1 MSMVVGAENYCMV
14 CKKIISTCDVHECQ
28 IKRQTLADSILFGL
42 VDRLF
47 NLGLEPVMAI
57 YSFNSVGT
65 ASDMYH
71 PSIIIQVSNHIKY
84 KILGE
89 LPAGW
94 TYGWEDGKVFSL
106 DFNDSQSYIDVEDAM
121 AQINAVIKEF
131 EAYLDTRDVESTKA
145 VMLLTA
151 D

>member
-1 MSMVVGAENYCMV
+1 LEVGTKSYCMV
-14 CKKIISTCDVHECQ
+14 CKKIISNCDVHDCQ
-28 IKRQTLADSILFGL
+28 IKRQVLTDPILVGI
-42 VDRLF
+42 VDRLYNF
-47 NLGLEPVMAI
+47 GLEPVMAI

-65 ASDMYH
+65 ASDVYN
-71 PSIIIQVSNHIKY
+71 PSIIIQLSTQIKY

-94 TYGWEDGKVFSL
+94 AYGWKDGMVFTL
-106 DFNDSQSYIDVEDAM
+106 DFNDGQSYTEVEDAM

-131 EAYLDTRDVESTKA
+131 EAYLDTRDVESTRA

>member
-1 MSMVVGAENYCMV
+1 MVVGAENYCMV

-28 IKRQTLADSILFGL
+28 IKRQTLADSILFGI

-57 YSFNSVGT
+57 YSFNSVDT
-65 ASDMYH
+65 VSDVYH
-71 PSIIIQVSNHIKY
+71 PSIIIQLSTQIKY

-94 TYGWEDGKVFSL
+94 TYCWDNGMVVSL
-106 DFNDSQSYIDVEDAM
+106 DFNDGQSYTDVEDAM
-121 AQINAVIKEF
+121 TRINTVIKEF

-145 VMLLTA
+145 IMLLTTG
-151 D
+151 

>member
-1 MSMVVGAENYCMV
+1 MEVGTKSYCMI
-14 CKKIISTCDVHECQ
+14 CKQAITNSTEHECQ
-28 IKRQTLADSILFGL
+28 IKRQVLTDPILVGI
-42 VDRLF
+42 VDRLY

-71 PSIIIQVSNHIKY
+71 PSIVIQLSTQIKCR
-84 KILGE
+84 ILGE

-94 TYGWEDGKVFSL
+94 TYGWKDGMVFTL
-106 DFNDSQSYIDVEDAM
+106 DFNDSQSYTKVEDAM
-121 AQINAVIKEF
+121 TRINAVIKEF
-131 EAYLDTRDVESTKA
+131 EAYLDTRDVESTRA
-145 VMLLTA
+145 IMLLTA

>member
-1 MSMVVGAENYCMV
+1 MIVGAENYCMV
-14 CKKIISTCDVHECQ
+14 CKKIISNCDVHECQ
-28 IKRQTLADSILFGL
+28 IKRQTLADSILFGI

-65 ASDMYH
+65 VSDVYH
-71 PSIIIQVSNHIKY
+71 PSIIIQLSTQIKY

-94 TYGWEDGKVFSL
+94 TYGWNDGMVDSL
-106 DFNDSQSYIDVEDAM
+106 DFNDWCTYIDISEAM
-121 AQINAVIKEF
+121 TRINAVIKEF
-131 EAYLDTRDVESTKA
+131 EAYLDTRDVESTRA
-145 VMLLTA
+145 VMLLTTG
-151 D
+151 

>member
-1 MSMVVGAENYCMV
+1 MVVGAENYCMV

-28 IKRQTLADSILFGL
+28 IKRQTLADSILFGI

-71 PSIIIQVSNHIKY
+71 PSIVIQLSTQIKCR
-84 KILGE
+84 ILGE

-94 TYGWEDGKVFSL
+94 AYGWKDGKVFSL
-106 DFNDSQSYIDVEDAM
+106 DFNDWCTYIDISEAM
-121 AQINAVIKEF
+121 TRINAVVGEF
-131 EAYLDTRDVESTKA
+131 EAYLDTRDVESTRA
-145 VMLLTA
+145 IMLLTA

>member
-1 MSMVVGAENYCMV
+1 MEVGTKSYCMI

-28 IKRQTLADSILFGL
+28 IKRQVLTDPILVGI
-42 VDRLF
+42 VDRLYNF
-47 NLGLEPVMAI
+47 GLEPVMAI

-71 PSIIIQVSNHIKY
+71 PSIIIQLSTQIKCR
-84 KILGE
+84 ILGE

-94 TYGWEDGKVFSL
+94 TYGWKDGEVFSL
-106 DFNDSQSYIDVEDAM
+106 DFNDSQSYTKVEDAM
-121 AQINAVIKEF
+121 TRINAVIKEF
-131 EAYLDTRDVESTKA
+131 EAYLDTRDAEGTRA
-145 VMLLTA
+145 IMLLTA

>member
-1 MSMVVGAENYCMV
+1 MEVGTKSYCMI
-14 CKKIISTCDVHECQ
+14 CKQAITNSTEHECQ
-28 IKRQTLADSILFGL
+28 IKRQTLADSILFGV
-42 VDRLF
+42 VDSLY

-71 PSIIIQVSNHIKY
+71 PSIVIQLSTQIKCR
-84 KILGE
+84 ILGE

-94 TYGWEDGKVFSL
+94 AYGWKDGKVFSL
-106 DFNDSQSYIDVEDAM
+106 DFNDWCTYIDISEAM
-121 AQINAVIKEF
+121 TRINTVIKEF
-131 EAYLDTRDVESTKA
+131 EAYLDTRDVESTRA
-145 VMLLTA
+145 IMLLTA

>member
-1 MSMVVGAENYCMV
+1 MVVGAENYCMV

-28 IKRQTLADSILFGL
+28 IKRQTLADSILFGV

-71 PSIIIQVSNHIKY
+71 PSIVIQLSTQIKCR
-84 KILGE
+84 ILGE

-94 TYGWEDGKVFSL
+94 TYDWKDGKVFSL

-121 AQINAVIKEF
+121 TLINAVVGEF
-131 EAYLDTRDVESTKA
+131 EAYLDTRDVEGTRA
-145 VMLLTA
+145 IMLLTA

>member
-1 MSMVVGAENYCMV
+1 MEVGTKSYCMI
-14 CKKIISTCDVHECQ
+14 CKQAITNSTEHECQ
-28 IKRQTLADSILFGL
+28 IKRQTLADSILFGI

-71 PSIIIQVSNHIKY
+71 PSIVIQLSTQIKCR
-84 KILGE
+84 ILGE

-94 TYGWEDGKVFSL
+94 TYGWKDGMVFTL
-106 DFNDSQSYIDVEDAM
+106 DFNDSQSYTKVEDAM
-121 AQINAVIKEF
+121 TRINAVIKEF
-131 EAYLDTRDVESTKA
+131 EAYLDTRDVESTRA
-145 VMLLTA
+145 IMLLTA

>member
-1 MSMVVGAENYCMV
+1 MEVGTKSYCMI
-14 CKKIISTCDVHECQ
+14 CKQAITNSTEHECQ
-28 IKRQTLADSILFGL
+28 IKRQTLADSILFGV
-42 VDRLF
+42 VDSLY

-71 PSIIIQVSNHIKY
+71 PSIIIQLSTQIKCR
-84 KILGE
+84 ILGE

-94 TYGWEDGKVFSL
+94 AYGWKDGKVFSL
-106 DFNDSQSYIDVEDAM
+106 DFNDWCTYIDISEAM
-121 AQINAVIKEF
+121 TRINAVVGEF
-131 EAYLDTRDVESTKA
+131 EAYLDTRDVEGTRA
-145 VMLLTA
+145 IMLLTA

>member
-1 MSMVVGAENYCMV
+1 MEVGTKSYCMV
-14 CKKIISTCDVHECQ
+14 CKKIISNCDVHECQ
-28 IKRQTLADSILFGL
+28 IKRQTLADSVLFGI

-47 NLGLEPVMAI
+47 NLRLEPVMAI
-57 YSFNSVGT
+57 YSVNSVGT

-71 PSIIIQVSNHIKY
+71 PSIVIQLSTQIKY

-94 TYGWEDGKVFSL
+94 AYGWKDGKVFSL
-106 DFNDSQSYIDVEDAM
+106 DFNDGQSYTEVEDAM
-121 AQINAVIKEF
+121 TRINTVIKEF
-131 EAYLDTRDVESTKA
+131 EAYLDTRDVESTRA

>member
-1 MSMVVGAENYCMV
+1 MVVETKSYCMI
-14 CKKIISTCDVHECQ
+14 CKQAITNSTEHECQ
-28 IKRQTLADSILFGL
+28 IKRQVLTDPILVGI
-42 VDRLF
+42 VDRLY

-57 YSFNSVGT
+57 YSVNSVGT

-71 PSIIIQVSNHIKY
+71 PSIVIQLSKHLKY

-94 TYGWEDGKVFSL
+94 TYGWKDGMVFTL
-106 DFNDSQSYIDVEDAM
+106 DFNDWCTYIDIVEAETR
-121 AQINAVIKEF
+121 INTVIKEF

-145 VMLLTA
+145 VMLLTTG
-151 D
+151 

>member
-1 MSMVVGAENYCMV
+1 MEVGTKNYCMI
-14 CKKIISTCDVHECQ
+14 CKQAITNSTEHECQ
-28 IKRQTLADSILFGL
+28 IKRQTLADSILFGI

-65 ASDMYH
+65 ASDAYN
-71 PSIIIQVSNHIKY
+71 PSIIIQLSTQIKCR
-84 KILGE
+84 ILGE

-94 TYGWEDGKVFSL
+94 TYGWKDGKVFSL

-121 AQINAVIKEF
+121 TRINTVIKEF
-131 EAYLDTRDVESTKA
+131 EAYLDTRDVESTRA
-145 VMLLTA
+145 VMLLTTA
-151 D
+151 

>member
-1 MSMVVGAENYCMV
+1 MEVGTKSYCMI
-14 CKKIISTCDVHECQ
+14 CKQAITNSTEHECQ
-28 IKRQTLADSILFGL
+28 IKRQTLADSILFGI

-71 PSIIIQVSNHIKY
+71 PSIVIQLSTQIKCR
-84 KILGE
+84 ILGE

-94 TYGWEDGKVFSL
+94 TYGWKDGKVFSL
-106 DFNDSQSYIDVEDAM
+106 DFNDWCTYIDISEAM
-121 AQINAVIKEF
+121 TRINAVVGEF
-131 EAYLDTRDVESTKA
+131 EAYLDTRDVESTRA
-145 VMLLTA
+145 IMLLTA